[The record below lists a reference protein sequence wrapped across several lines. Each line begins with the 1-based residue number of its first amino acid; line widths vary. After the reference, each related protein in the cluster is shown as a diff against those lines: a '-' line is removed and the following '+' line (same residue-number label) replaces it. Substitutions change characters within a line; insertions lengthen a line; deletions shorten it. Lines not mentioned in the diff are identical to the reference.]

1 MRRLILLALCG
12 LGFFAAPAQ
21 AKPLLGI
28 NGNLPRFTE
37 LTGQSSRVH
46 QAFLAWGQGQ
56 SFGSPFLSLFATL
69 TPIPMIHLG
78 TAEKPPGTKEAISP
92 AAIASGAGDEYL
104 VALNRAISQ
113 WGKAIYV
120 RPMAEMNNYINL
132 YSGFDKGGGAK
143 PGHSPADYRKAFA
156 RIYVILHGGSV
167 HEMNARL
174 RPLGLPLLSHA
185 LPVNPFPRLRIV
197 WSPLAGGNPRIPA
210 NDAQNY
216 YPGIL
221 FVDVEGG
228 DIFEEELGD
237 TAPWSDL
244 EALYSQAV
252 ARKRP
257 FSVPEWG
264 LFGVDDDVFVQ
275 HMCRFLKTHDATEEA
290 AFYES
295 KLGSIFDLQPKPR
308 SLKAYRHCV
317 VPHAAALPFWTTVSR
332 GHGTSQGGGGGP
344 PAGTLQPIVTFLVAG
359 KPVTKSA
366 SNAPGGADELD
377 VNFDPHTGV
386 IGTAFWVAD
395 RKSLGPVTTVP
406 PRATGFV
413 FTTKGAAGPTPLVP
427 PAGATGFHV
436 VWDPTTGAIKKASW
450 YRVGS
455 LLAAIPVSAG
465 QTAIAV
471 QGGG

>member
-1 MRRLILLALCG
+1 MRRLVLLALCG
-12 LGFFAAPAQ
+12 LALSAAPAQ

-37 LTGQSSRVH
+37 LTGQNSRVH
-46 QAFLAWGQGQ
+46 QAVLAWGQGQ
-56 SFGSPFLSLFATL
+56 SFGSPFVSLFATL

-78 TAEKPPGTKEAISP
+78 TAKPPPATTEAISP
-92 AAIASGAGDEYL
+92 AQIAAGAGDGYL
-104 VALNRAISQ
+104 VALNAAIAQ

-132 YSGFDKGGGAK
+132 YSGFDKSGGAK
-143 PGHSPADYRKAFA
+143 PGHSPLDYRRAFA
-156 RIYVILHGGSV
+156 RIYVVLHGGSL
-167 HEMNARL
+167 HAMNAKLRL
-174 RPLGLPLLSHA
+174 LDLPLLSRA
-185 LPVNPFPRLRIV
+185 LPVNPFPRLRVV
-197 WSPLAGGNPRIPA
+197 WSPLAGGNPRIQG
-210 NDAQNY
+210 NDPQNY

-264 LFGVDDDVFVQ
+264 LLGVDDDAFVQ
-275 HMCRFLKTHDATEEA
+275 HMCRFLKSHGATEEA

-295 KLGSIFDLQPKPR
+295 KLGSILDLQPKPR
-308 SLKAYRHCV
+308 SLNAYQDCI
-317 VPHAAALPFWTTVSR
+317 VPAGGSLPFWTTVAR
-332 GHGTSQGGGGGP
+332 GRGTAGKGGGAGP
-344 PAGTLQPIVTFLVAG
+344 AALQPVVTFVVAG
-359 KPVTKSA
+359 KLVVKTA
-366 SNAPGGADELD
+366 ANAPGGADELD

-386 IGTAFWVAD
+386 IASAFWLHAG
-395 RKSLGPVTTVP
+395 KALGPVTTVP
-406 PRATGFV
+406 ARASGFL
-413 FTTKGAAGPTPLVP
+413 FLTRGSTSPSPLTP
-427 PAGATGFHV
+427 PAGATGIHV
-436 VWDPTTGAIKKASW
+436 VWDPTSGTIKKAAW

-455 LLAAIPVSAG
+455 LLASITLSAT
-465 QTAIAV
+465 QTAIAMR
-471 QGGG
+471 GGG